1 MNNYAIPPSL
11 LKFHTSTQF
20 PVTPVCFLKKEK
32 RALHEMVQTA
42 NKLRSAAVLCEDEPQ
57 SFNLESMH

>member
-1 MNNYAIPPSL
+1 MPSLPPKVPYFDAIPSDTRM
-11 LKFHTSTQF
+11 FF
-20 PVTPVCFLKKEK
+20 KERK

-42 NKLRSAAVLCEDEPQ
+42 NKLRSAAVLCVDEPQ